1 MLREQILEDIK
12 SAMKSGDTFKR
23 DALRMVNAAL
33 KQVEVD
39 ERIKLSDERVIS
51 ILQKE
56 IKSRVDS
63 VEAYKKGGRDDLV
76 KKEQGEIEL
85 IKTYLP
91 AELSDDELK
100 EYYDN
105 NKEVVKKPK
114 SYRASHILVDD
125 EESAKNI
132 LNEINDGLSFEDAA
146 NKYSKD
152 NGSKN
157 GDLGEFPKG
166 TMVKEFEEAL
176 DKLGEGEISKP
187 VKTQFGYHIIK
198 LDHTHDEYLPE
209 FDEIKDRIHDTLL
222 MIKRQEK
229 YLEKTRKIKEKV
241 EVKKYY

>member
-100 EYYDN
+100 
-105 NKEVVKKPK
+105 
-114 SYRASHILVDD
+114 
-125 EESAKNI
+125 
-132 LNEINDGLSFEDAA
+132 
-146 NKYSKD
+146 
-152 NGSKN
+152 
-157 GDLGEFPKG
+157 
-166 TMVKEFEEAL
+166 
-176 DKLGEGEISKP
+176 
-187 VKTQFGYHIIK
+187 
-198 LDHTHDEYLPE
+198 
-209 FDEIKDRIHDTLL
+209 DEIKKIISETGACGMKFMGDVMKLAKERIGTKVSG
-222 MIKRQEK
+222 KRLSE
-229 YLEKTRKIKEKV
+229 T
-241 EVKKYY
+241 VKKYLA

>member
-100 EYYDN
+100 
-105 NKEVVKKPK
+105 
-114 SYRASHILVDD
+114 
-125 EESAKNI
+125 
-132 LNEINDGLSFEDAA
+132 
-146 NKYSKD
+146 
-152 NGSKN
+152 
-157 GDLGEFPKG
+157 
-166 TMVKEFEEAL
+166 
-176 DKLGEGEISKP
+176 
-187 VKTQFGYHIIK
+187 
-198 LDHTHDEYLPE
+198 
-209 FDEIKDRIHDTLL
+209 DEIKKSFQKPALA
-222 MIKRQEK
+222 
-229 YLEKTRKIKEKV
+229 V
-241 EVKKYY
+241 

>member
-100 EYYDN
+100 
-105 NKEVVKKPK
+105 
-114 SYRASHILVDD
+114 
-125 EESAKNI
+125 
-132 LNEINDGLSFEDAA
+132 
-146 NKYSKD
+146 
-152 NGSKN
+152 
-157 GDLGEFPKG
+157 
-166 TMVKEFEEAL
+166 
-176 DKLGEGEISKP
+176 
-187 VKTQFGYHIIK
+187 
-198 LDHTHDEYLPE
+198 
-209 FDEIKDRIHDTLL
+209 DEIKKIISETGACGMKFMGEVMKLAKERIGTKVNG
-222 MIKRQEK
+222 KRLSEA
-229 YLEKTRKIKEKV
+229 
-241 EVKKYY
+241 VKKYLA

>member
-100 EYYDN
+100 
-105 NKEVVKKPK
+105 
-114 SYRASHILVDD
+114 
-125 EESAKNI
+125 
-132 LNEINDGLSFEDAA
+132 
-146 NKYSKD
+146 
-152 NGSKN
+152 
-157 GDLGEFPKG
+157 
-166 TMVKEFEEAL
+166 
-176 DKLGEGEISKP
+176 
-187 VKTQFGYHIIK
+187 
-198 LDHTHDEYLPE
+198 
-209 FDEIKDRIHDTLL
+209 DEIKKIISETGACGMKFMGEVMKLAKERIGT
-222 MIKRQEK
+222 
-229 YLEKTRKIKEKV
+229 KV
-241 EVKKYY
+241 S